1 MRHLLLIVL
10 IQSAAVLT
18 AAIEGNTEVCASPQ
32 SKAGNRAVAC
42 GATNPDRPAYCCP
55 GYKCGGEGSV
65 TCREDTDYDAAK
77 ASLEVATNVKKD
89 EEEKKNENETE
100 KNKCAS
106 PKSAFGNRAIECG
119 ATNTDRPKKCCS
131 GYVCEGGNGFK
142 CVEGI
147 AADTVTDT
155 SIGIPFLPTTT
166 TADDDQELC
175 AGWRDKARECG
186 DVDAKKNKCCPGYE
200 CSPEEG
206 KITCVAARKEFEPLR
221 EADPFIQ
228 KKPIQINSKITI
240 VGTNFAAEADSNVLK
255 MDIPGEASDGDM
267 LLLFIGGSAGS
278 KRPEAPKGWE
288 LVKSEGKADLN
299 IMSLYKWYDE
309 GKDGTLR
316 IAGGKNTFAIM
327 SALQGVDRKKPL
339 VDSAAVRESAP
350 GKDGRAVA
358 PSAFGVE
365 KGVNIVAFAFDD
377 PQRAQLLTDGYD
389 ILATTDT
396 GRGDGMAAFASSTDA
411 TGYSEAVFVAG
422 SPQSGGGNDVSM
434 TVSLR
439 PDGGP
444 YDDPPPEAEISQ
456 TLEAEDEVPKTQ
468 KPTRA
473 PTSLR
478 PTAAPT
484 EAPTKSPTLKKKK
497 EPTSLP
503 KSDVDEDEGEEN
515 DWGDG
520 QSSAASIN
528 RFRTGMAGALLVFRL
543 LPLII

>member
-65 TCREDTDYDAAK
+65 TCREDSDYDAAK

-89 EEEKKNENETE
+89 EEEKKNENE

-147 AADTVTDT
+147 AADTDT
-155 SIGIPFLPTTT
+155 STNIDIPFLPTTT

-240 VGTNFAAEADSNVLK
+240 AGTNFAAEADSNVLK
-255 MDIPGEASDGDM
+255 MNIPREASDGDL

-309 GKDGTLR
+309 GKDGTLS
-316 IAGGKNTFAIM
+316 ISGGKNTFAIL

-434 TVSLR
+434 TISLR

-444 YDDPPPEAEISQ
+444 YDDPPPEADISQ

-484 EAPTKSPTLKKKK
+484 EAPTKSPTLKEKK
-497 EPTSLP
+497 EPTEL
-503 KSDVDEDEGEEN
+503 DVDEDEGGEN
-515 DWGDG
+515 DLGDG
-520 QSSAASIN
+520 QSSAACIN
-528 RFRTGMAGALLVFRL
+528 RFRTGMAGALLVFGL

>member
-1 MRHLLLIVL
+1 MRLLLPIVL
-10 IQSAAVLT
+10 IQFPAILT

-77 ASLEVATNVKKD
+77 ASLEVAMNVKND
-89 EEEKKNENETE
+89 EENENEKKNENEN
-100 KNKCAS
+100 NKCAS
-106 PKSAFGNRAIECG
+106 PKSAFGDRATECG
-119 ATNTDRPKKCCS
+119 ATNTDRPKRCCS

-147 AADTVTDT
+147 DADTDT
-155 SIGIPFLPTTT
+155 NTNVGIPFLPTTT

-240 VGTNFAAEADSNVLK
+240 VGTNFASEADSNVLK
-255 MDIPGEASDGDM
+255 IDIPGKASDGDM

-309 GKDGTLR
+309 GKGGTLS
-316 IAGGKNTFAIM
+316 IGGGKNTFAIL

-365 KGVNIVAFAFDD
+365 KGVTIVAFAFDD

-396 GRGDGMAAFASSTDA
+396 GRGDGMAAFASSTDV

-444 YDDPPPEAEISQ
+444 YDDPPPVPE
-456 TLEAEDEVPKTQ
+456 TPPVLEAEDEIPKTQ

-478 PTAAPT
+478 PTDAPT
-484 EAPTKSPTLKKKK
+484 KSPTKSPTLKETNWMWMKI
-497 EPTSLP
+497 
-503 KSDVDEDEGEEN
+503 EGTN
-515 DWGDG
+515 HQQKMTWAMG
-520 QSSAASIN
+520 S
-528 RFRTGMAGALLVFRL
+528 L
-543 LPLII
+543 LPLASTDLVELAWPVRCWHLDCWL

>member
-1 MRHLLLIVL
+1 MRLLLLIVL
-10 IQSAAVLT
+10 FQSAAVLT
-18 AAIEGNTEVCASPQ
+18 VAIEGNTEVCASPQ

-42 GATNPDRPAYCCP
+42 GATNSDRPAYCCP
-55 GYKCGGEGSV
+55 GYKCGGEDSV
-65 TCREDTDYDAAK
+65 TCREDADYDASK
-77 ASLEVATNVKKD
+77 ASLEVATSANKD
-89 EEEKKNENETE
+89 EEKNENEN
-100 KNKCAS
+100 NKCAS
-106 PKSAFGNRAIECG
+106 PKSAFGDRAIACG
-119 ATNTDRPKKCCS
+119 ATNADRPKKCCS
-131 GYVCEGGNGFK
+131 GYVCEGGNGLK
-142 CVEGI
+142 CVEVV
-147 AADTVTDT
+147 AADTDT
-155 SIGIPFLPTTT
+155 NTSFGVPFLPTT

-186 DVDAKKNKCCPGYE
+186 DLDAKKNKCCPGYE

-206 KITCVAARKEFEPLR
+206 KITCVAAQKEFEPLR

-255 MDIPGEASDGDM
+255 IDIPGKASDGDM

-299 IMSLYKWYDE
+299 IMSLYKWFDE
-309 GKDGTLR
+309 GKDGTLS
-316 IAGGKNTFAIM
+316 ISGGKNTFAIL
-327 SALQGVDRKKPL
+327 SALQGVDKKKPL

-365 KGVNIVAFAFDD
+365 RGVNIVAFAFDD
-377 PQRAQLLTDGYD
+377 PQRAQLLTDGYA

-444 YDDPPPEAEISQ
+444 YDEPPPEPEIFQ
-456 TLEAEDEVPKTQ
+456 TLEAADEVTKTR

-484 EAPTKSPTLKKKK
+484 STKSPTRAPTLKETK
-497 EPTSLP
+497 EPTSFP
-503 KSDVDEDEGEEN
+503 KLDVDEGGGDESAAEN
-515 DWGDG
+515 DLGDG
-520 QSSAASIN
+520 KSSAACIN
-528 RFRTGMAGALLVFRL
+528 RFRTGISSALLVFGL
-543 LPLII
+543 YWL